1 MKAKRLPMSDRDI
14 RRVEM
19 MRLVAEGT
27 RSLSSASVVL
37 GVSYRQARRIYRRYR
52 VEGAEGVI
60 HRSVGRPSHR
70 RLDEQLRHRAIDL
83 YREQYPDFG
92 PTLAAEKLAERDGIM
107 VDHETLRRWLIA
119 EGLWEVKRNRQR
131 YRERRERRHRFGE
144 LIQFDGSHH
153 AWFEE
158 RVPGCCLMNMVDD
171 ATGTTLSLLAEQE
184 TTEAAMRLL
193 RAWIE
198 RYGIPEAV
206 YCDAKNSFVLDRE
219 PTIGEALEGI
229 EPRGPFELACHKLGI
244 EVIVARSPQA
254 KGRVERNHGVY
265 QDRFVKELRLEK
277 ISGIEEANRFLT
289 ETYLPVINRKFAKP
303 PIDPEDAHVALLG
316 QRLENVFCF
325 EEERVVSE
333 DYVLRFDSR
342 FFQIRRCRRKL
353 PWPGTR
359 VIVRRWLDNSIHFF
373 WNKRE
378 LRVEEVIVAKKKEGA
393 ALSA

>member
-1 MKAKRLPMSDRDI
+1 MKAERLPMSDRDI

-52 VEGAEGVI
+52 AEGAGGVI
-60 HRSVGRPSHR
+60 HRSVGKPSHR
-70 RLDEQLRHRAIDL
+70 RMDEQLKRRAIDL
-83 YREQYPDFG
+83 YQDEYSDFG
-92 PTLAAEKLAERDGIM
+92 PTFAAEKLPERDGII

-119 EGLWEVKRNRQR
+119 EGLWEVKRNRRR
-131 YRERRERRHRFGE
+131 YRERRERRQRFGE
-144 LIQFDGSHH
+144 LVQFDGSHH
-153 AWFEE
+153 HWFEQ
-158 RVPGCCLMNMVDD
+158 RAPGCCLMNMVDD
-171 ATGTTLSLLAEQE
+171 TTGKTLSFLAEQE

-193 RAWIE
+193 WAWIE

-229 EPRGPFELACHKLGI
+229 EPRGPFQLACHKLGI

-254 KGRVERNHGVY
+254 KGRVERSHGVY
-265 QDRFVKELRLEK
+265 QDRFVKELRLAK
-277 ISGIEEANRFLT
+277 ISGIEEANGFLT
-289 ETYLPVINRKFAKP
+289 KTYLPVINRKFAKI
-303 PIDPEDAHVALLG
+303 PIDPQDAHVPLLD

-325 EEERVVSE
+325 EEERVVSG

-342 FFQIRRCRRKL
+342 FFQIKRCGRKL

-359 VIVRRWLDNSIHFF
+359 VIARRWLDDSIHFF

-378 LRVEEVIVAKKKEGA
+378 LLVEEIVVHKKKEEP